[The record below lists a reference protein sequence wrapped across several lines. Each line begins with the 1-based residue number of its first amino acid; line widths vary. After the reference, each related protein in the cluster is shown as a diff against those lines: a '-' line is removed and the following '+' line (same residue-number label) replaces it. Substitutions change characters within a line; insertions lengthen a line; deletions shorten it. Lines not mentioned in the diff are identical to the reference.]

1 MLVKN
6 ITAEHVFLAC
16 GHTDMRKS
24 IDGLAAIVQQNF
36 KLDPFSKDVF
46 MFCGRRKDRIKA
58 LFWDGDGFSL
68 LYKRLDN
75 GKFCWPKSPNCFLQ
89 YLFTQSCRVIWRIL
103 HRQKGDFCSTSKLP
117 IANEFFRRHSFF
129 CFFACSLSLQLRIIS
144 SEPQYIKNTANRLS
158 GKSLTY

>member
-75 GKFCWPKSPNCFLQ
+75 GKFCWPKSQ
-89 YLFTQSCRVIWRIL
+89 YDVINISE
-103 HRQKGDFCSTSKLP
+103 Q
-117 IANEFFRRHSFF
+117 
-129 CFFACSLSLQLRIIS
+129 QLRWLMEGLEICQPKSIKMSRPKSII
-144 SEPQYIKNTANRLS
+144 
-158 GKSLTY
+158 

>member
-6 ITAEHVFLAC
+6 IAAKHVFLAC

-75 GKFCWPKSPNCFLQ
+75 GKFCWPKSPNE
-89 YLFTQSCRVIWRIL
+89 VISISE
-103 HRQKGDFCSTSKLP
+103 QK
-117 IANEFFRRHSFF
+117 
-129 CFFACSLSLQLRIIS
+129 LRWQM
-144 SEPQYIKNTANRLS
+144 EGL
-158 GKSLTY
+158 

>member
-36 KLDPFSKDVF
+36 KLNPFSQDIF
-46 MFCGRRKDRIKA
+46 MFCRRRKDRIKA

-75 GKFCWPKSPNCFLQ
+75 GKFRWPKDKNE
-89 YLFTQSCRVIWRIL
+89 VISISE
-103 HRQKGDFCSTSKLP
+103 Q
-117 IANEFFRRHSFF
+117 
-129 CFFACSLSLQLRIIS
+129 QLRWLMEGLEIIQTTS
-144 SEPQYIKNTANRLS
+144 VK
-158 GKSLTY
+158 KTYPTHTI

>member
-6 ITAEHVFLAC
+6 ITAEYVFLAC

-75 GKFCWPKSPNCFLQ
+75 GKFCWPKSPNE
-89 YLFTQSCRVIWRIL
+89 VISISE
-103 HRQKGDFCSTSKLP
+103 Q
-117 IANEFFRRHSFF
+117 
-129 CFFACSLSLQLRIIS
+129 QLRWLMEGLEICQPKSIKMSQPKFII
-144 SEPQYIKNTANRLS
+144 
-158 GKSLTY
+158 

>member
-46 MFCGRRKDRIKA
+46 MFCGRCKDRIKA
-58 LFWDGDGFSL
+58 LFWVNVKTNQNV
-68 LYKRLDN
+68 YQ
-75 GKFCWPKSPNCFLQ
+75 C
-89 YLFTQSCRVIWRIL
+89 V
-103 HRQKGDFCSTSKLP
+103 
-117 IANEFFRRHSFF
+117 
-129 CFFACSLSLQLRIIS
+129 QL
-144 SEPQYIKNTANRLS
+144 
-158 GKSLTY
+158 

>member
-1 MLVKN
+1 MQVKN

-75 GKFCWPKSPNCFLQ
+75 GKFCWPKSPNE
-89 YLFTQSCRVIWRIL
+89 VISISE
-103 HRQKGDFCSTSKLP
+103 Q
-117 IANEFFRRHSFF
+117 
-129 CFFACSLSLQLRIIS
+129 QLRWLMEGLEICQPKSIKMSRSKSII
-144 SEPQYIKNTANRLS
+144 
-158 GKSLTY
+158 

>member
-36 KLDPFSKDVF
+36 KLNPFSQDVF

-75 GKFCWPKSPNCFLQ
+75 GKFRWP
-89 YLFTQSCRVIWRIL
+89 QS
-103 HRQKGDFCSTSKLP
+103 K
-117 IANEFFRRHSFF
+117 NEAISI
-129 CFFACSLSLQLRIIS
+129 SEQQLRWLMEGLEIIQQTS
-144 SEPQYIKNTANRLS
+144 VK
-158 GKSLTY
+158 KSYPTHTI

>member
-75 GKFCWPKSPNCFLQ
+75 GKFCWPKSPNE
-89 YLFTQSCRVIWRIL
+89 VISISE
-103 HRQKGDFCSTSKLP
+103 Q
-117 IANEFFRRHSFF
+117 
-129 CFFACSLSLQLRIIS
+129 QLRWLMEGLEICQPKSIKMSQTKSII
-144 SEPQYIKNTANRLS
+144 
-158 GKSLTY
+158 

>member
-36 KLDPFSKDVF
+36 KLNPFSQDVF

-75 GKFCWPKSPNCFLQ
+75 GKFRWPKSKNE
-89 YLFTQSCRVIWRIL
+89 VITISE
-103 HRQKGDFCSTSKLP
+103 Q
-117 IANEFFRRHSFF
+117 
-129 CFFACSLSLQLRIIS
+129 QLRWLMEGKRQNIVCPNRHEKS
-144 SEPQYIKNTANRLS
+144 SHKAAWTVS
-158 GKSLTY
+158 SLFSWQSHIPRKIFF

>member
-75 GKFCWPKSPNCFLQ
+75 GKFCWPKSPND
-89 YLFTQSCRVIWRIL
+89 VINFSE
-103 HRQKGDFCSTSKLP
+103 Q
-117 IANEFFRRHSFF
+117 
-129 CFFACSLSLQLRIIS
+129 QLRWLMEGLEICQPKSIKMSRPKSII
-144 SEPQYIKNTANRLS
+144 
-158 GKSLTY
+158 